1 MLANLNF
8 LVSRFRLTLLLRR
21 VLDVNAHERDAV
33 LRQGGR

>member
-8 LVSRFRLTLLLRR
+8 LVSRFRLLLRR